1 MGFLTNDTTIVDAIL
16 TDEGRRRIS
25 EGTFEIAKFSFSDDE
40 IVYSKAQQTNFLS
53 KFSETPIFEAI
64 SENIRAIKYKLL
76 SMDGSYTH
84 LTATRLVTEKGPQN
98 GTPQASNSGAT
109 YSNVGYY
116 VIIATEATY
125 DDHYQS
131 GAVSLPDGY
140 LPGYSK
146 KLTSKSEN
154 NYIKIDHGVNDDG
167 SDNATYQ
174 YDQALPSELAETQF
188 MVKLDYRLG
197 RIITVDGLEVKPNYI
212 DDDFIATYIITT
224 NSYPEFFESLIAD
237 YTSSPIKG
245 SRGLRLKLPVA
256 AATNIN
262 TSSTAIWTDLGR
274 SISNFFTNGTTTAR
288 VIDATLDIQGMTT
301 SVNITVPL
309 RFVKNA

>member
-1 MGFLTNDTTIVDAIL
+1 MGFLTNQTTVVDAIL
-16 TDEGRRRIS
+16 TDEGRRRLA
-25 EGTFEIAKFSFSDDE
+25 EGTFEIAKFALSDDE
-40 IVYSKAQQTNFLS
+40 IVYSKAQQTNYPS
-53 KFSETPIFEAI
+53 KFNETPIFEAI
-64 SENIRAIKYKLL
+64 SENTRAIKYKLL

-84 LTATRLVTEKGPQN
+84 LTSTKLVTEKGPQN
-98 GTPQASNSGAT
+98 GTPQATGNNA
-109 YSNVGYY
+109 GYY

-131 GAVSLPDGY
+131 GAVAVPDGF

-146 KLTSKSEN
+146 KLISKSEN
-154 NYIKIDHGVNDDG
+154 NYIKIDHGINDDG
-167 SDNATYQ
+167 QDNATYP
-174 YDQALPSELAETQF
+174 YDQALPAELSETQF

-197 RIITVDGLEVKPNYI
+197 RIITVDGLEVRPNYV
-212 DDDFIATYIITT
+212 DDDFIATYIITN
-224 NSYPEFFESLIAD
+224 NSYPEFFETLIAE
-237 YTSSPIKG
+237 YSASPVKG

-262 TSSTAIWTDLGR
+262 TASTAIWTDLGR
-274 SISNFFTNGTTTAR
+274 QITSFFSNGTTTAR
-288 VIDATLDIQGMTT
+288 VIDATLEVQGVTT

>member
-1 MGFLTNDTTIVDAIL
+1 MGFLTNQTTVVDAIL
-16 TDEGRRRIS
+16 TDEGRRRIA
-25 EGTFEIAKFSFSDDE
+25 EGTFEVAKFSFSDDE
-40 IVYSKAQQTNFLS
+40 IVYSKAQQTNYPS
-53 KFSETPIFEAI
+53 KFNETPIFEAI
-64 SENIRAIKYKLL
+64 SENTRAIKYKLL

-84 LTATRLVTEKGPQN
+84 LTSTQLVTQSGAQN
-98 GTPQASNSGAT
+98 GTQQASAPNA
-109 YSNVGYY
+109 GYY

-131 GAVSLPDGY
+131 GTVAVPDGF

-146 KLTSKSEN
+146 KLISKSEN
-154 NYIKIDHGVNDDG
+154 NYIKIDHGLNDDG
-167 SDNATYQ
+167 QDNATYP
-174 YDQALPSELAETQF
+174 YDQALPSELSETQF

-197 RIITVDGLEVKPNYI
+197 RIITVDGIEIRPEYI
-212 DDDFIATYIITT
+212 DDDFIANYIITT
-224 NSYPEFFESLIAD
+224 NSYPELFETLVAE
-237 YTSSPIKG
+237 YNASPIKG

-262 TSSTAIWTDLGR
+262 TASTAIWTDLGR
-274 SISNFFTNGTTTAR
+274 SVSGFFSNGTTTAR
-288 VIDATLDIQGMTT
+288 VIDATLEVQGMTT

>member
-1 MGFLTNDTTIVDAIL
+1 MGFLTNQTTVVDAIL
-16 TDEGRRRIS
+16 TDEGRRRIA

-40 IVYSKAQQTNFLS
+40 IVYSKAQQTNYTS
-53 KFSETPIFEAI
+53 KFNETPIFEAI
-64 SENIRAIKYKLL
+64 SENTRAVKYKLL

-84 LTATRLVTEKGPQN
+84 LTSTKLVTDKGPQN
-98 GTPQASNSGAT
+98 GTPQATGNNA
-109 YSNVGYY
+109 GYY
-116 VIIATEATY
+116 VIIATEATF

-131 GAVSLPDGY
+131 GTVAVPDGF

-154 NYIKIDHGVNDDG
+154 NYIKIDHGLNDDG
-167 SDNATYQ
+167 QDNATYP
-174 YDQALPSELAETQF
+174 YDQALPSELSETQF
-188 MVKLDYRLG
+188 MVKIDYRLG
-197 RIITVDGLEVKPNYI
+197 RIITVDGLEVKPNYV

-224 NSYPEFFESLIAD
+224 NSYPEFFETLIAE
-237 YTSSPIKG
+237 YNASPIKG

-262 TSSTAIWTDLGR
+262 TASTAIWTDLGR
-274 SISNFFTNGTTTAR
+274 QITSFFSNGTTTAR
-288 VIDATLDIQGMTT
+288 VIDATLEVQGMTT

>member
-1 MGFLTNDTTIVDAIL
+1 MGFLTNQTTVVDAIL
-16 TDEGRRRIS
+16 TDEGRRRLA
-25 EGTFEIAKFSFSDDE
+25 EGTFEIAKFALSDDE
-40 IVYSKAQQTNFLS
+40 IVYSKAQQTNYPS
-53 KFSETPIFEAI
+53 KFNETPIFEAI
-64 SENIRAIKYKLL
+64 SENTRAIKYKLL

-84 LTATRLVTEKGPQN
+84 LTSTKLVTEKGPQN
-98 GTPQASNSGAT
+98 GTPQATGNNA
-109 YSNVGYY
+109 GYY

-131 GAVSLPDGY
+131 GAVAVPDGF

-146 KLTSKSEN
+146 KLISKSEN
-154 NYIKIDHGVNDDG
+154 NYIKIDHGINDDG
-167 SDNATYQ
+167 QDNATYP
-174 YDQALPSELAETQF
+174 YDQALPAELSETQF

-197 RIITVDGLEVKPNYI
+197 RIITVDGLEVRPNYV
-212 DDDFIATYIITT
+212 DDDFIATYIITN
-224 NSYPEFFESLIAD
+224 NSYPEFFETLIAE
-237 YTSSPIKG
+237 YSASPVKG

-262 TSSTAIWTDLGR
+262 TASTAIWTDLGR
-274 SISNFFTNGTTTAR
+274 SISNFFTNGTPTAR